1 MAKAPKEILEIRQV
15 NPAPPSDFTGTG
27 AATIA
32 LGKDQPTP
40 LVGGNFPSV
49 DARLEWKQVLAPDE
63 DYEVDLVGA
72 CGWVLG
78 PRFSGGDVPF
88 DHPFDFDWEFMLA
101 VDDDPSYT
109 SLLARGN
116 QVPEEDPDIVNRARD
131 LQIPVPAGS
140 DGAPSL
146 LGVEIDG
153 GLVPKAFSDK
163 VHVVEGDRMAVF
175 GRWIVDCGHA
185 VPVPV
190 PNPGDL
196 TYRSEIH
203 PPLLMA
209 SARVA
214 EGTIA
219 TGSPVGPQVTR
230 VLFTS
235 RPYLV
240 GQHFTTDPDHAYDDA
255 DPADDGPF
263 VDHMVNEFL
272 KVNDTILGFPSPFGG
287 GSTMV
292 EAHPKIKST
301 PYHGAFRANLVV
313 RPPTTQPAQGGGV
326 AHQPKKGTGHG
337 FHPGVGEAAAQANE
351 LKVPPIEDPLKP
363 HLNVSFQFTVRTGCA
378 VEVVQTEPDTAEV
391 FITFGHA
398 PFSPPLPPR
407 RERTWSKDELAAID
421 SAAATALLGVEL
433 ISGLIQTISPEHGSV
448 IGAAVVE
455 EILGRGIKTT
465 EYDTGPLRDINI
477 LDASQVV
484 ATGTNSVVTD
494 DNQPYPVF
502 GWLELSWM
510 SPQIVS

>member
-1 MAKAPKEILEIRQV
+1 MAKAPKEILEIRQS
-15 NPAPPSDFTGTG
+15 NPAPPSGFADAG

-32 LGKDQPTP
+32 LGRNQPTP
-40 LVGGNFPSV
+40 VIGGNFPSV
-49 DARLEWKQVLAPDE
+49 DARQEWKQVLAPDE
-63 DYEVDLVGA
+63 DYEVNLVGA

-78 PRFSGGDVPF
+78 PRFSGGDLPF
-88 DHPFDFDWEFMLA
+88 DHPFDVDWEFMLA

-116 QVPEEDPDIVNRARD
+116 QVPEEDPNIVNRARD

-153 GLVPKAFSDK
+153 GLVPKAFSDGA
-163 VHVVEGDRMAVF
+163 HVAEGDRMAVF

-185 VPVPV
+185 VSVPV
-190 PNPGDL
+190 PNPGDP

-214 EGTIA
+214 QGTIA

-240 GQHFTTDPDHAYDDA
+240 GQHFTTNPDHAYDDA
-255 DPADDGPF
+255 DPADDGTF
-263 VDHMVNEFL
+263 VDHMVHEF
-272 KVNDTILGFPSPFGG
+272 KNVNDTFLGIPTS
-287 GSTMV
+287 STFV

-301 PYHGAFRANLVV
+301 PYAGAFVAHLVV
-313 RPPTTQPAQGGGV
+313 RAPTAQPAQGGGV
-326 AHQPKKGTGHG
+326 VHPTHG
-337 FHPGVGEAAAQANE
+337 HPGQSGVSHVPGAGAGAAQAQK
-351 LKVPPIEDPLKP
+351 LKVPPIEDPLRP
-363 HLNVSFQFTVRTGCA
+363 HLSVSFQFTVRTGCA
-378 VEVVQTEPDTAEV
+378 VEVIQTEPDTAEV

-407 RERTWSKDELAAID
+407 RERTWSKDELAAIN
-421 SAAATALLGVEL
+421 SEATAAFLGVEL
-433 ISGLIQTISPEHGSV
+433 ISGLIQAISPLHGSV
-448 IGAAVVE
+448 VGAAVVE
-455 EILGRGIKTT
+455 EILSRGIKTD
-465 EYDTGPLRDINI
+465 EYDTGPLRNINT
-477 LDASQVV
+477 LDASHVV
-484 ATGTNSVVTD
+484 ATGTNGVVTD